1 MALNESLNRF
11 KQQQERCLSSM
22 AASQARPQQ
31 LSKPAVTN
39 APSANKPPVRLF
51 SEDTERLQ
59 RMNSVSK
66 SPVGAQIKLV
76 VDLLYKKRE
85 AFTAKQINEETHV
98 AIEGPHSAAL
108 LESLRNNPKV
118 QFDGRRF
125 SYKPKHNVK
134 GKHDLLQLITSFPD
148 GLPVAE
154 VEDAYLSVLQD
165 LQALKDPGDIYW
177 LSGQQDM
184 VYKNDPRMRMKVDKE
199 FKELFH
205 EMKLPRDMLDIEKE
219 LRRNGD
225 RPATDTVKRRA
236 AAQANAARS
245 MKLRKKKTK
254 QPRGITG
261 RTKLTNAHLPELFDL
276 PVDLVVMVWM
286 LPYVISTNVLNWSS
300 S

>member
-1 MALNESLNRF
+1 M
-11 KQQQERCLSSM
+11 Q
-22 AASQARPQQ
+22 
-31 LSKPAVTN
+31 
-39 APSANKPPVRLF
+39 
-51 SEDTERLQ
+51 
-59 RMNSVSK
+59 
-66 SPVGAQIKLV
+66 
-76 VDLLYKKRE
+76 
-85 AFTAKQINEETHV
+85 
-98 AIEGPHSAAL
+98 
-108 LESLRNNPKV
+108 
-118 QFDGRRF
+118 
-125 SYKPKHNVK
+125 PKHNVK

-165 LQALKDPGDIYW
+165 LQVKLNYPRFKLLLQDRFLVLNLQMNHAIKPCIYTFLFQALKDPGDIYW